1 MIDDAIKTL
10 LSDQRC
16 AMISD
21 DEFYYIKDICA
32 KALAA
37 AEAGDEDE
45 AHRLIFLARDLL
57 DEESSGKYSGSK

>member
-1 MIDDAIKTL
+1 MIDDAIKTI
-10 LSDQRC
+10 LSDKRC

-21 DEFYYIKDICA
+21 DDFCYIKDVCS

-37 AEAGDEDE
+37 AEAEDEDE

-57 DEESSGKYSGSK
+57 DEESSGNYSGPE

>member
-10 LSDQRC
+10 LSDKRC

-21 DEFYYIKDICA
+21 DDFYYIKDVCS

-37 AEAGDEDE
+37 SESGDEDE
-45 AHRLIFLARDLL
+45 AHRLMVLARDLL
-57 DEESSGKYSGSK
+57 DEESSGKYSGSE